1 MASQNPH
8 QLHFVLFPLMSPGHS
23 IPIIDM
29 AKLLAQNG
37 PTVTI
42 ITTPII
48 AARFRHTIDRA
59 TASGLPLRLLDLRFP
74 SAEAG
79 LPNGCETL
87 ETVTSPDLLKK
98 FFGAIYMLQ
107 QPFQQLLEQLEPKP
121 TCMIVD
127 KYIPWAAE
135 TARMFR
141 IPRIVFDV
149 MSCFYLLCF
158 HTLHVSK
165 VHENVPESEPF
176 VLPNFPDTI
185 VLTKSQLPGLFNP
198 GSLDGVH
205 VNEFRERV
213 RVAEA
218 EACGIV
224 LNTFEELEHRYVNEI
239 GKVNGGKIW
248 CIGPLSLC
256 NKDSS
261 DKAQRGDKAS
271 IDEIE
276 CSKWLDEQEAGSVVY
291 ACLGSISR
299 LSSPQLIELGLGL
312 ELSKRPFVW
321 VIRGDEKAK
330 EVYKWIEGDGFEER
344 VKGRGL
350 IIRGWAPQV
359 LILDHPSVGAFLTHC
374 GWNSTLE
381 GVCAGVPMVT
391 WPIFAEQFINE
402 KLVGVVLETGVS
414 VGARAVV
421 QMFEE
426 DKSGVAVKREAVR
439 NAVERVM
446 GSGVEA
452 EERRK
457 RAREFGEMA
466 KKAVEEGGSSNLN
479 VKSLIQD
486 MMEQVIGMG
495 PTEDHQ

>member
-1 MASQNPH
+1 MAH
-8 QLHFVLFPLMSPGHS
+8 QLHFVLFPLMSPGHF

-29 AKLLAQNG
+29 AKLLAQHG

-42 ITTPII
+42 ITTPVI

-59 TASGLPLRLLDLRFP
+59 AASGLPIRLLHIPFP

-79 LPNGCETL
+79 LPNGCETA
-87 ETVTSPDLLKK
+87 ESITSVEAMKKVYLALDLLR
-98 FFGAIYMLQ
+98 
-107 QPFQQLLEQLEPKP
+107 QPFEQLFERLEPKP

-127 KYIPWAAE
+127 KHLPWAAE
-135 TARMFR
+135 TARKSR
-141 IPRIVFDV
+141 NPRIIFDGS
-149 MSCFYLLCF
+149 SCFFLLCC
-158 HTLHVSK
+158 HTLWVSK
-165 VHENVPESEPF
+165 VHESVTESEPF

-185 VLTKSQLPGLFNP
+185 VLTKSQLPGMFNP
-198 GSLDGVH
+198 GPLDMKD
-205 VNEFRERV
+205 FRERI
-213 RVAEA
+213 RVAES
-218 EACGIV
+218 EAYGIV
-224 LNTFEELEHRYVNEI
+224 VNTFEELEHRYVNEI
-239 GKVNGGKIW
+239 QKVKGEKIW

-261 DKAQRGDKAS
+261 DKAQRGNKAS

-276 CSKWLDEQEAGSVVY
+276 CLKWLDEQEPGSVVY

-299 LSSPQLIELGLGL
+299 VSPPQLIELGLGL

-321 VIRGDEKAK
+321 VIRGNEKAE
-330 EVYKWIEGDGFEER
+330 EVYKWIQEDRFEER

-374 GWNSTLE
+374 GWNSILE

-391 WPIFAEQFINE
+391 WPVFAEQFINE
-402 KLVGVVLETGVS
+402 KLVEVVLETGVS
-414 VGARAVV
+414 VGGARSVV
-421 QMFEE
+421 QLYEQ
-426 DKSGVAVKREAVR
+426 DKCGVEVGREVVR
-439 NAVERVM
+439 KAVEKVM
-446 GSGVEA
+446 EGGVEA

-457 RAREFGEMA
+457 RARVLGEMA

-479 VKSLIQD
+479 VKLLIQD
-486 MMEQVIGMG
+486 VMEHANCMG
-495 PTEDHQ
+495 PNEDQE